1 MAFGFFGIPLR
12 PLPWR
17 LHEIQNICI
26 DTTFRTK
33 KIMRR
38 IGLLITTTLL
48 TSALLAGMAPAAQAA
63 AVSSDTKFGLA
74 ELPCDGVEYPVLTSV
89 NNYTESAGTPVRL
102 VSGASNTLT
111 TTETRSSTNQIQ
123 NSYTNSFKLNLS
135 LSPKF
140 GNSLSGGAG
149 IDYTYTQNETYT
161 NGSTVTFTQSNAIK
175 LTPKSDGLVAEPTFY
190 KVQGWGAYWSC
201 DVNTKQKSKLTAD
214 DAVRVDIA
222 EATGWAL
229 TQNGRPATK
238 NDYTNN

>member
-1 MAFGFFGIPLR
+1 
-12 PLPWR
+12 
-17 LHEIQNICI
+17 
-26 DTTFRTK
+26 
-33 KIMRR
+33 MRR

-48 TSALLAGMAPAAQAA
+48 TSTLLAGMAPAAQAA

-123 NSYTNSFKLNLS
+123 NSYTNSFKLNIS

-149 IDYTYTQNETYT
+149 IDYTYTQNKTYT

-214 DAVRVDIA
+214 DAVRVDIV

-229 TQNGRPATK
+229 TQSGRPATK
-238 NDYTNN
+238 SDYTNN